1 MIHPITAIL
10 LLTLWLSLGGCT
22 SNTAKT
28 SEPEATEIAAS
39 EDPAETLVVAPPPL
53 PDPVGLYRAER
64 LAGDYADYASAH
76 MLIRRMVEEHDYEE
90 EYLFG
95 LFTRVERQQGILDLV
110 NRPRGKGKS
119 PPGSWNRYR
128 KKFLTDTRILKGED
142 FWYLHRETLERAEDE
157 YGVPIEY
164 IVAIIGVETNYGRN
178 VGTHS
183 VLEALTTLAFDY
195 PRRSEFFTSELEHFL
210 VMARQQEWDPLVP
223 TGSYAGAMG
232 LGQFMPSSFHAYAV
246 DFDGD
251 GRKDLWNPVD
261 AIGSVANYFNGHGW
275 RSGEPVAFTAR
286 ANSNAAG
293 YMEAGFSSRYSPS
306 TLQRNG
312 IVASAPLSNTSEVSL
327 LRFSTYSGPEYWV
340 GLNNFYVIT
349 RYNHSSYYA
358 MAVHQLAQVLN
369 RNNRHLRGPVLS
381 LEIGRPLAVN

>member
-1 MIHPITAIL
+1 MILHPVTTIL
-10 LLTLWLSLGGCT
+10 LLVLWLSLGACT

-28 SEPEATEIAAS
+28 SAPSGGEETAAS
-39 EDPAETLVVAPPPL
+39 EDPIEVVSAAPPPL
-53 PDPVGLYRAER
+53 PDSVGHYRSER
-64 LAGDYADYASAH
+64 LAGDYAGYASTQAF
-76 MLIRRMVEEHDYEE
+76 IRRMVEEYDFDEDYL
-90 EYLFG
+90 YG
-95 LFTRVERQQGILDLV
+95 LFSRVERQQGILDFL

-119 PPGSWNRYR
+119 PPGSWTRYR
-128 KKFLTDTRILKGED
+128 KKFLTDTRIRKGED
-142 FWYLHRETLERAEDE
+142 FWYEHRETLERAQQE

-178 VGTHS
+178 VGNHK
-183 VLEALTTLAFDY
+183 VLEALATLAFDY

-210 VMARQQEWDPLVP
+210 VMARQEEWDPLAP
-223 TGSYAGAMG
+223 YGSYAGAMG

-261 AIGSVANYFNGHGW
+261 AIGSVANYFDGHGW

-286 ANSNAAG
+286 AHGNAAG
-293 YMEAGFSSRYSPS
+293 LMETGFSSRYSPS
-306 TLQRNG
+306 ALQGNG
-312 IVASAPLSNTSEVSL
+312 IVASAPINSASEVSL
-327 LRFSTYSGPEYWV
+327 LRLSTYSGPEYWV

-358 MAVHQLAQVLN
+358 MAVHQLAEVLSRSN
-369 RNNRHLRGPVLS
+369 PNLKGPVLS
-381 LEIGRPLAVN
+381 LKGT